1 MGTRSSLVN
10 ELEERNSELAKEI
23 LLSES
28 AIYEAQKE
36 MADLGN
42 DLLDHPSI
50 LHYINTLRLLIERIE
65 KRNDLYKTEIFDN
78 ELRIQKL
85 KKDGKN

>member
-1 MGTRSSLVN
+1 LN
-10 ELEERNSELAKEI
+10 
-23 LLSES
+23 ES

-36 MADLGN
+36 IADLDN

-50 LHYINTLRLLIERIE
+50 LNYINTLRLLIERIE

-85 KKDGKN
+85 KRHGKD

>member
-1 MGTRSSLVN
+1 VSKRSNLVN

-23 LLSES
+23 LLNES

-36 MADLGN
+36 MADLDN

-50 LHYINTLRLLIERIE
+50 LNYINTLRLLIERIE

-85 KKDGKN
+85 KKDGKD

>member
-1 MGTRSSLVN
+1 MSKRSSLVN

-23 LLSES
+23 LLNES

-36 MADLGN
+36 MADLDN

-50 LHYINTLRLLIERIE
+50 LNYINTLRLLIERIE

>member
-1 MGTRSSLVN
+1 MSKRSNLVN

-23 LLSES
+23 LLNES

-36 MADLGN
+36 MADLDN

-50 LHYINTLRLLIERIE
+50 LNYINTLRLLIERIE

>member
-1 MGTRSSLVN
+1 VSKRKELVLQ
-10 ELEERNSELAKEI
+10 LEEGNSELAKEI
-23 LLSES
+23 LLNES

-36 MADLGN
+36 MADLDN

-50 LHYINTLRLLIERIE
+50 LNYINTLRLLIERIE

-85 KKDGKN
+85 KRHGKD